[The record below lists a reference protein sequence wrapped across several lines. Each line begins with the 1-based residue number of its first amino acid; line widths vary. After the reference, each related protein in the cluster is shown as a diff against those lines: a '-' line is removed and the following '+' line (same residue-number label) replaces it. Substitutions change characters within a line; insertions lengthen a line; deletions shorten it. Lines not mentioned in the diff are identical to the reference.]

1 MFDEDKLKQ
10 DKRLGIAKLPLNDLE
25 MESVQEINLQLLSSL
40 DTTKVKDK
48 KDRGVLTIKVSSCPH
63 GGASWVLGTRDAKVF
78 DADRRDNTQVLYHPF
93 TKAEALEAL
102 ELEKKTVEERRKT
115 KEETA
120 AVSGAADA
128 ASGVT
133 STVTPAAGAGVAA
146 EPPRPEQAPPPPA
159 PAWGWSARASAP
171 WAAASERS
179 APASARLASSSAGP
193 SLARSA
199 APGAAPAACPPLTN
213 KFPEIGSL
221 VHH

>member
-1 MFDEDKLKQ
+1 MRPLAQVVGNTGHRHKSFSFQLGEFLQSLKKGGTKSKSSITHHPTVAKAWYLAVFDEDKLKQ

-133 STVTPAAGAGVAA
+133 STG
-146 EPPRPEQAPPPPA
+146 
-159 PAWGWSARASAP
+159 
-171 WAAASERS
+171 
-179 APASARLASSSAGP
+179 
-193 SLARSA
+193 
-199 APGAAPAACPPLTN
+199 
-213 KFPEIGSL
+213 
-221 VHH
+221 